1 MKLQAHQR
9 DAVITALSVPYGSA
23 ELRCDGYK
31 VEAVVQR
38 ISKRSMSYQV
48 VVYVA
53 KKLDFALMRNDN
65 AVGAK
70 FYPTHKRRLYSA
82 TKRMEIVRQVGKRA
96 ARRYFNLDAV
106 VEYRMPMFRTAQA
119 FLSHIEKFNESIEL
133 IRPNA
138 VEHD

>member
-9 DAVITALSVPYGSA
+9 DAVITALSGPYGSA

-38 ISKRSMSYQV
+38 VSRRSMSYQV
-48 VVYVA
+48 VVYVDG
-53 KKLDFALMRNDN
+53 KLEGTRLRKDD
-65 AVGAK
+65 AVGGK

-82 TKRMEIVRQVGKRA
+82 AKRTEIERHVGKRA
-96 ARRYFNLDAV
+96 ARRHFNLDAV
-106 VEYRMPMFRTAQA
+106 AEYRMPMFRTARA
-119 FLSHIEKFNESIEL
+119 FLSHIEKHNESIEL

-138 VEHD
+138 GERD